1 MSLTKS
7 TLRDLRFLAQRKFR
21 EEQQLFLVEG
31 FRLLTESVESDFE
44 FVEVYYT
51 QHIAQELSVN
61 SLLQK
66 LKKKSRVTQVTE
78 RELDSFTDTVQAQ
91 GIAGVLRQKQ
101 VPAESLLRHN
111 DSRSTIVAVDAV
123 SDPGNLGSIVRTCD
137 WYGIDSVLV
146 GSNSVDLYNP
156 KVVRATMGGL
166 FHLPIVENVDLPVL
180 LSKAKEMGYRLY
192 VTDNEGSTHFDRVQ
206 YASKSIVVFG
216 NEAWGVS
223 DAVKALADSRVVIRR
238 YGAGE
243 SLNVGVACGII
254 LSTMRRLYN

>member
-1 MSLTKS
+1 MNLTKN
-7 TLRDLRFLAQRKFR
+7 TLKDLRSLSQKKFR

-31 FRLLTESVESDFE
+31 FRLLSESVESHFE

-51 QHIAQELSVN
+51 QRLAQEPSVN
-61 SLLQK
+61 LLLQK
-66 LKKKSRVTQVTE
+66 LRKKSRVTQVSE
-78 RELDSFTDTVQAQ
+78 RELDLFTDTVQAQ
-91 GIAGVLRQKQ
+91 GIAAVLRQKQ
-101 VPAESLLRHN
+101 VSAESLLHHN
-111 DSRSTIVAVDAV
+111 DSPSTIVAVDAV

-146 GSNSVDLYNP
+146 GTNSVDLYNP

-180 LSKAKEMGYRLY
+180 LSKAKEVGYKLY
-192 VTDNEGSTHFDRVQ
+192 ITDNEGSTHFDRVQ
-206 YASKSIVVFG
+206 YSSKSIVVFG

-223 DAVKALADSRVVIRR
+223 EAVKALADSRVVIRR

-254 LSTMRRLYN
+254 LSAMRRLYD